1 MINENIKYDEKPEK
15 VLSLGNVNEVKK
27 YTYEEYQSLW
37 QIKGI
42 TKEQYTLM
50 TNMEINKIITENSK
64 V

>member
-50 TNMEINKIITENSK
+50 SNMEINKIITENSK